1 MMRYVSNGIIQ
12 EKRLEGLCYPH
23 IGLFIF
29 LTNHFLKIPLYLIVD
44 QSLSIRQTEYIFE
57 AS

>member
-23 IGLFIF
+23 IGLLIF
-29 LTNHFLKIPLYLIVD
+29 LANHFLKIPLYLIVD
-44 QSLSIRQTEYIFE
+44 RSLPIRQTEFIFQ